1 MNLVLTRGREGV
13 QNCKNLADVIC
24 TCPPRASKQQPTGVT
39 AFVKFYSILPSS
51 HKLQSYSESLL
62 RTIHLGY
69 PQNFWCFLPHPLST
83 FGDDLQHT
91 QPPLLCLLLGY
102 PLPLSVR
109 TFYLY
114 GPLETMRQMRL
125 TNYQVRAP
133 EVLGTHSAW
142 SHEMLHCFHFGLIRV
157 G

>member
-24 TCPPRASKQQPTGVT
+24 TCPPRAAKQQPTGVT

-69 PQNFWCFLPHPLST
+69 PQNFWYFLPHPLST

-91 QPPLLCLLLGY
+91 QPPLLCLFGLPPPPLGAEV
-102 PLPLSVR
+102 LSVW
-109 TFYLY
+109 
-114 GPLETMRQMRL
+114 PLRNNAPNET
-125 TNYQVRAP
+125 YQLP
-133 EVLGTHSAW
+133 S
-142 SHEMLHCFHFGLIRV
+142 
-157 G
+157 